1 MVARAGARLVRVRSG
16 PEQSL
21 KLQVDLIEGCD
32 ALSFAAK
39 LKSVQ
44 ERSRP
49 DGRDDYAS
57 EGAIMETSK
66 DDVPLIVL
74 VAEDDALVR
83 LLANDMLTDADYR
96 VVEAQDG
103 QEALAILRAKNT
115 VRALLTDVN
124 MPNVDGLALAKIV
137 RQRWPHIGIVVTS
150 GMPRPSGLPA
160 GARFISKPYRYE
172 DVVLELEAAIAE
184 TAHIAARDAGMP
196 SSSPS
201 DHGIGDG
208 LQSV

>member
-1 MVARAGARLVRVRSG
+1 
-16 PEQSL
+16 
-21 KLQVDLIEGCD
+21 
-32 ALSFAAK
+32 
-39 LKSVQ
+39 
-44 ERSRP
+44 
-49 DGRDDYAS
+49 
-57 EGAIMETSK
+57 MESSK

-184 TAHIAARDAGMP
+184 TAHIAAGDAGMP
-196 SSSPS
+196 SSNPS

>member
-1 MVARAGARLVRVRSG
+1 LAGAVALSG
-16 PEQSL
+16 GSRPEQSP
-21 KLQVDLIEGCD
+21 KLQVDLIAGCHV
-32 ALSFAAK
+32 ASFAAK

-57 EGAIMETSK
+57 EAAIVDTSE

-74 VAEDDALVR
+74 VAEDEALVR
-83 LLANDMLTDADYR
+83 LLANDMLTEADYR
-96 VVEAQDG
+96 VVEAHDG

-124 MPNVDGLALAKIV
+124 MPNVDGLELAKIV

-150 GMPRPSGLPA
+150 GMPRPSGLPP
-160 GARFISKPYRYE
+160 GARFISKPYRHE
-172 DVVLELEAAIAE
+172 DVLSELEAVIAE
-184 TAHIAARDAGMP
+184 TATIHAGHAGMP
-196 SSSPS
+196 ISNY
-201 DHGIGDG
+201 
-208 LQSV
+208 